1 MTESQGELRFFI
13 LQLPSNIEQ
22 AQRSLVSSNVNSLEQ
37 WHIRMQNAINL
48 LNLLCE
54 RSQNYEQTNFY
65 TCLDTLRRETHQV
78 YQQIETQLY
87 SNQRTHSR
95 NIMNDETFLVRSI
108 NSYGRPRKNI
118 SKEDIER
125 EFRIFRN
132 WKLVAS
138 QLCIS
143 SKTLRRRRVEYGM
156 EVSPGIGPRTVYSD
170 ISHDELCNV
179 VSSILNILPDAG
191 ETMVIGSLRA
201 RGIFVQR
208 NRIRSAIIEVD
219 PVNRAL
225 RRTVSIVRRCYNVA
239 SPNSLW

>member
-1 MTESQGELRFFI
+1 MAERQEELRTFI
-13 LQLPSNIEQ
+13 QRLPSDIEQ
-22 AQRSLVSSNVNSLEQ
+22 AQRSIVSLNVNSLEQ
-37 WHIRMQNAINL
+37 SHTRMQNAVNL

-54 RSQNYEQTNFY
+54 RSQNYEQMNFY
-65 TCLDTLRRETHQV
+65 TLLNSLRHEAHRV
-78 YQQIETQLY
+78 YQQIDTELY
-87 SNQRTHSR
+87 SNQRIHSE
-95 NIMNDETFLVRSI
+95 NIMNNVVS
-108 NSYGRPRKNI
+108 NAHGRPRRNV

-132 WKLVAS
+132 WKLVAR
-138 QLCIS
+138 QLRIS

-156 EVSPGIGPRTVYSD
+156 ELSPSTGPRVVYSE

-179 VSSILNILPDAG
+179 IRSILNILPDAG
-191 ETMVIGSLRA
+191 ETMVIGSLRG

-225 RRTVSIVRRCYNVA
+225 RRTVSIIRRSYNVA